1 MTVKQIPTDEMLDKL
16 HDMYM
21 EGLPTPQ
28 KVEAAIKHIRSH
40 AGKELYNEIED
51 DLSIIMDHYE
61 VRGLQLGF
69 SIGLKMV
76 ISFSQE
82 HLNA

>member
-1 MTVKQIPTDEMLDKL
+1 MTVEQIPTDEMLDKL

-61 VRGLQLGF
+61 VRGFKLGF
-69 SIGLKMV
+69 RVAFKAV

-82 HLNA
+82 DLNV

>member
-28 KVEAAIKHIRSH
+28 KVEAAIKHIRSY

-51 DLSIIMDHYE
+51 DLSIIMDLYE
-61 VRGLQLGF
+61 VRGFKLGF
-69 SIGLKMV
+69 RVAFKAV

-82 HLNA
+82 DLNV

>member
-1 MTVKQIPTDEMLDKL
+1 MTAKQIPTDEMLDRL

-28 KVEAAIKHIRSH
+28 KVEAAIKHIRNH
-40 AGKELYNEIED
+40 VGKEAYNEIEN

-61 VRGLQLGF
+61 VRGFKLGF
-69 SIGLKMV
+69 RIGFKMV
-76 ISFSQE
+76 ISSSQE
-82 HLNA
+82 DLNA